1 MLLLTARMA
10 KIVSF
15 ISMAVFLPKDMQMKR
30 IYTTALAVF
39 MVLALAA
46 QQEIKMPVI
55 PASREYHHEQ
65 IISSLNAITKLARKT
80 DTLFPVTGN
89 KTLDQSINKAV
100 RLRVNNMRAQV
111 ELNSKLDEKG
121 KFTWLRG
128 INEMLVAFGSAY
140 RNHVLSASML
150 PPLVKAF
157 EDAMQAQLSGNSIL
171 PVVTANE
178 PEVGNILMDNF
189 ALRENEGIPAA
200 RDVIVLKSIQRNP
213 NQVLQIL
220 TKHPNNRFADS
231 LIIREAFKNQEDLS
245 RYAAAPN
252 ALGRRIQS
260 VNHPLVKIIGKLA
273 LTKTGRMYF
282 PFLDNLYTGKI
293 TMDSITPYVKNDS
306 SVGYYRLLVRTRI
319 EYAERM
325 HRGDTPMAVQALT
338 VKLKQKAV
346 DLFINE
352 INALHDISNEKIR
365 FKKLEGLRPE
375 ELYYLAVLGEDEIYT
390 SSFVSGVYK
399 KIFES
404 MDVPRSDSLLD
415 RVHND
420 YYKKFI
426 KMCAA
431 YNTLDNFLSRMSAT
445 TSEGLLRSFVD
456 GLEKGA
462 TLEDAVD
469 VADSYASIYNK
480 DIRKLILT
488 EVQTNLDQTSRTQNK
503 RGQLIYKLLNT
514 IFQSMD
520 STKHIDMTAELG
532 IDPVYIMPKKALQ
545 DTSNRII
552 IQQFSYGDK
561 DAATYFAAFMS
572 RFRNANW
579 KIKTTPQWVEISSV
593 GKNTTPVTIYAN
605 LPLDEKQE
613 LDIQAQDALIDYLE
627 ANNLE
632 PKIVIH
638 RGHSYYLN
646 GTISRLPSSAKLV
659 LLGSCGG
666 YQKLNDILKIC
677 PTAQIISS
685 KQTGAGVVNQIIIDA
700 ITERL
705 RLGKDLVWEDI
716 WKNVSIKV
724 GAGYREKF
732 DDYIPPHKNLGAI
745 FIMAYDNAWRGGTR

>member
-1 MLLLTARMA
+1 
-10 KIVSF
+10 
-15 ISMAVFLPKDMQMKR
+15 MKR